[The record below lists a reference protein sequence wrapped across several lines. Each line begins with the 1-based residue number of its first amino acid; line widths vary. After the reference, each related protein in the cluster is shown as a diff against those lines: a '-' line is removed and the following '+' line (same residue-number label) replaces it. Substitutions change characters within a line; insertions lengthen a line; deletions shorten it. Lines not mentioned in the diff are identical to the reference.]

1 MLSPSPNGPVKG
13 HSFSVKQPIS
23 KMANGIFY
31 VCKSCQLEVLV
42 PAHFMTADNLDRGVD
57 VHLTVLTKHDCTRT

>member
-1 MLSPSPNGPVKG
+1 
-13 HSFSVKQPIS
+13 
-23 KMANGIFY
+23 MANGIFY